1 MISKEEIKLI
11 DSKREQLNKLLDE
24 CFIEM
29 DIVDE
34 VRRIVENSRT
44 NEELLSQLSDK
55 MNFFRDGMKHYEALD
70 FSSGMLF
77 CYRRWFELEKLIN
90 QIKLLIESEA

>member
-1 MISKEEIKLI
+1 MISKEGIELI

-29 DIVDE
+29 EIIDE
-34 VRRIVENSRT
+34 VRRIIENCRT
-44 NEELLSQLSDK
+44 NEDLLSRLSDK

-77 CYRRWFELEKLIN
+77 CYRRWFGLKKLID
-90 QIKLLIESEA
+90 QIKALIESEA